1 MSIKVCKSAKKTNTR
16 IFLILEEFQLKTLT
30 TVLHSVFNPNG
41 KVFSFKKNSQGKF
54 CLNPNGKVF
63 SFEKNSVGK
72 NPPGPL
78 SFITLDSETEEEL
91 PPRFVSQLNEKMLTF
106 LKSKVCA
113 LLVSFPR
120 KLGQCWSVPHLRIF
134 GRPLVHRQELVLG
147 RKRHNRSLG
156 ILSHCQVCNCA

>member
-1 MSIKVCKSAKKTNTR
+1 MSIKVCKSAKKTYTR
-16 IFLILEEFQLKTLT
+16 IFLILEEFPLKTLT
-30 TVLHSVFNPNG
+30 TVLNSVFNPNG

-91 PPRFVSQLNEKMLTF
+91 PSRFASQLNEN
-106 LKSKVCA
+106 VN
-113 LLVSFPR
+113 LL
-120 KLGQCWSVPHLRIF
+120 
-134 GRPLVHRQELVLG
+134 
-147 RKRHNRSLG
+147 
-156 ILSHCQVCNCA
+156 